1 MSVPSRPLAS
11 RAGLLLASEG
21 VTQQQLATR
30 LGVTRRAVGFYL
42 DGRTRPHP
50 GLPAA
55 LRDLVGDE
63 VAARV
68 LDAVPLTPIRA
79 RSA

>member
-11 RAGLLLASEG
+11 RAGLLLAAEG
-21 VTQQQLATR
+21 VTHQQLATR
-30 LGVTRRAVGFYL
+30 LGVTRRSVGFYL
-42 DGRTRPHP
+42 DGRTRPHHE
-50 GLPAA
+50 LPAV

-63 VAARV
+63 IAARV
-68 LDAVPLTPIRA
+68 LDAVPLTPIKE